1 MHESLMVLQAAI
13 PVYLVVLL
21 GGLLRRYG
29 VLRPKMDRF
38 LMLLAVY
45 VFYPCLILDKMLVAE
60 VLRDPVVLWSSAGA
74 GFGFIVIG
82 ALLSYFLAPL
92 IGLKV
97 GSGRRTFAVSAGLQN
112 YGFIAIPLVAYLYPS
127 NDDVM
132 AVLFTHNL
140 GVEFAVWTV
149 LLMLLSGMARPS
161 WRVFLKGPILAVI
174 AGIVMMQTGSEKYV
188 PGTILDLFS
197 KVGVCAVPLSLLLV
211 GTAMYDL
218 IGKMKFDWKLGAGA
232 VLARL
237 ALIPVLM
244 LVCAKYLPLS
254 IELKQVLVIQAA
266 LPSGMFPIVLS
277 RHYGGRTDIAITA
290 VVATTIASL
299 LTMPLVIAFG
309 KFWVGV

>member
-82 ALLSYFLAPL
+82 ALLSYLLAPL
-92 IGLKV
+92 IGLKI

>member
-21 GGLLRRYG
+21 GGLLRRCG
-29 VLRPKMDRF
+29 VLRPKMDRV

-82 ALLSYFLAPL
+82 ALLSYLLAPL
-92 IGLKV
+92 IGLKI

-112 YGFIAIPLVAYLYPS
+112 YGFIAIPLVAYLYPG

-132 AVLFTHNL
+132 AILFTHNL